1 MDRGRIDQ
9 QVKRV
14 SRTNRVARVAIALG
28 AAVGAHASF
37 LAATAMERGN
47 SDIDRVLIEKSVCKS
62 QYLTFEYTRTRNVT
76 T

>member
-1 MDRGRIDQ
+1 MI
-9 QVKRV
+9 
-14 SRTNRVARVAIALG
+14 SRSNACLAPIAWRFAFG

-62 QYLTFEYTRTRNVT
+62 QYLAFEYMRTRNVT